1 MNKKKDLAL
10 TNLNS
15 DMQHLTDEK
24 YNIADSQ
31 QMSDPS
37 SSQLNRI
44 RQIQQMQQN
53 HDDYDSQQQSLNEEE
68 YYEEDDFEDEDELE
82 EESLDL

>member
-10 TNLNS
+10 NNLNS
-15 DMQHLTDEK
+15 DMQHLADDK
-24 YNIADSQ
+24 YNIGDSQ

-53 HDDYDSQQQSLNEEE
+53 NDDYGSQQQSFNEEE
-68 YYEEDDFEDEDELE
+68 YYEEDFDDDEELE